1 MKTIYVVLLTGKG
14 HWNSHEEYEEDQDN
28 IVKAFKY
35 QDSAIQ
41 YIKDHTTQRSKYR
54 IEEVEYE

>member
-1 MKTIYVVLLTGKG
+1 MKTIYVVLLTGKDRWSSDG
-14 HWNSHEEYEEDQDN
+14 EHED

-41 YIKDHTTQRSKYR
+41 YIKDHATQRSKYR